1 MKQLHQQEMHLSNR
15 QGAIAYNIG
24 AAISYVSL
32 VMLLMDAVHVA
43 KQHDPVTW
51 ARFGFVVSWLIGAFL
66 KAPYK
71 WDRLWLRVSTLIQIL
86 FIAAVTCLYIEA
98 GIA

>member
-1 MKQLHQQEMHLSNR
+1 MHLSNR

-24 AAISYVSL
+24 SAFSYVSL

-51 ARFGFVVSWLIGAFL
+51 ARFGFV
-66 KAPYK
+66 
-71 WDRLWLRVSTLIQIL
+71 RVSSLEPSLKLHASGT
-86 FIAAVTCLYIEA
+86 ASGCA
-98 GIA
+98 